1 MGTLEIVKFGD
12 ILATDLFHQTYQQ
25 VLLCCV
31 YGLSHSLDN
40 HAQLSK

>member
-1 MGTLEIVKFGD
+1 MGTLEIVNFRD
-12 ILATDLFHQTYQQ
+12 TVTDLFHQTYQQ